1 MSIMIKLFIK
11 KNLLLFAVSPII
23 INFLINLF
31 KGKIVLINYF
41 INNKIVLIV
50 FILNSYFY
58 YSLSLKI
65 KNSLKIR
72 SKFLALTYFLTSFY
86 IIDYIFFPITKYFS
100 SKLLFNFVI
109 LLWFILLLVK
119 KTKLK
124 ILLNLTFLYFFTEF
138 INYVTFDKLKSLS
151 NYVELNTDVPVQWYQ
166 LANMIYSNNLYY
178 AFSNNLIDGHGLYLS
193 YVQSL
198 LFRLNFYFFEFQF
211 IRLNSNLLIFFC
223 LIFISDLE
231 LSTRNKLIFSAT
243 FVTFIL
249 NSDWLNYL
257 FFDSLMLEGLVSIFF
272 VEYINNIKK
281 YKNNSLNLN
290 STIFYL
296 CFSALFLSKQFV
308 SLITLLLL
316 VFVFI
321 RYKNLNVL
329 GGVIFLVLDY
339 LYKKI
344 YTPTVDSFEYLKGTN
359 PIELALDL
367 IKLRNLELGNIIKI
381 INQLFLD
388 KPFIYLLG
396 LVFTSIIFKLVF
408 KINMSKNF
416 EFNVLSFVIIINF
429 IFIFLLFIV
438 WWKDHGIQSSYRYSL
453 NMLLCKFLLVFYFFE
468 NLENKFS
475 LE

>member
-1 MSIMIKLFIK
+1 MFIMIKLFVK

-23 INFLINLF
+23 VNFLFNLF
-31 KGKIVLINYF
+31 KGNIVLINYF
-41 INNKIVLIV
+41 VSNKIALII

-58 YSLSLKI
+58 YLLSLKI
-65 KNSLKIR
+65 KNSLKIK
-72 SKFLALTYFLTSFY
+72 SKFMALTYFLTSFY
-86 IIDYIFFPITKYFS
+86 IIDYVLFPITKYFS
-100 SKLLFNFVI
+100 SKQLFNFVI
-109 LLWFILLLVK
+109 LMWFILLLTR
-119 KTKLK
+119 KTKLN
-124 ILLNLTFLYFFTEF
+124 ILLNLTFLYFFTQL
-138 INYVTFDKLKSLS
+138 INYVSFDKLKSLN
-151 NYVELNTDVPVQWYQ
+151 NYIELNTDVPVQWFQ

-178 AFSNNLIDGHGLYLS
+178 AFSNNLIEGHGLYLS
-193 YVQSL
+193 YIQSL

-231 LSTRNKLIFSAT
+231 LSTRNKLIFSVT

-272 VEYINNIKK
+272 VAYINNIKN
-281 YKNNSLNLN
+281 YINSNLNLN

-308 SLITLLLL
+308 SFITFLLLI
-316 VFVFI
+316 FVLI
-321 RYKNLNVL
+321 KYKNLNVL
-329 GGVIFLVLDY
+329 GGLIFLAIDF

-344 YTPTVDSFEYLKGTN
+344 YTPTVDSFEYLKGTSLF
-359 PIELALDL
+359 ELALDL
-367 IKLRNLELGNIIKI
+367 IKLRNLELGNIVKI

-396 LVFTSIIFKLVF
+396 LVFLSIIFKLVF
-408 KINMSKNF
+408 KLNMSKNF
-416 EFNVLSFVIIINF
+416 EFNILSFVIILNF

-438 WWKDHGIQSSYRYSL
+438 WWKDFGIQSSYRYSL
-453 NMLLCKFLLVFYFFE
+453 NMLLCKFLIVFYFFE
-468 NLENKFS
+468 NLENKFN